1 MSFFVGCDVGSLT
14 TKAVIIKKRKIVGTA
29 IIKSGPR
36 PVESASKVMEKVC
49 SEAGISQ
56 TEIGYCVGTGYGRE
70 KIESVD
76 DVVSEITCHG
86 KGAKWLVPSARVVID
101 IGGQDCKVIKL
112 DRSGNIVKFVTND
125 KCASGTGRFLDVM
138 AHVMGIETSELGKLS
153 AKSTSPISFASVC
166 TVWAQADVIKHI
178 NSRRLPED
186 ICAGIN
192 AAMANRV
199 SMLANTI
206 KIEDD
211 ICITGGGAKN
221 DGVVNALGII
231 LGRRIKRI
239 RKADPQFV
247 GAIGA
252 ALLASERVKYIQEID
267 HIKEVEYDNYGM

>member
-1 MSFFVGCDVGSLT
+1 MSIVVGCDVGSLT
-14 TKAVIIKKRKIVGTA
+14 TKAVIIKKRKITGTA
-29 IIKSGPR
+29 IIKSGPK
-36 PVESASKVMEKVC
+36 PGQSAGEVMAKVC

-56 TEIGYCVGTGYGRE
+56 EEIDCCIGTGYGRE
-70 KIESVD
+70 KIALVNET
-76 DVVSEITCHG
+76 VSEISCHS
-86 KGAKWLVPSARVVID
+86 KGAQWLVPSAKTVVD

-112 DRSGNIVKFVTND
+112 DRDGHIVKFVTND

-153 AKSTSPISFASVC
+153 AKSSSPISFASVC

-178 NSRRLPED
+178 NARRQPED

-199 SMLANTI
+199 SMLANTM

-221 DGVVNALGII
+221 DGVVKALGRI

-239 RKADPQFV
+239 KRVDPQLA
-247 GAIGA
+247 GAVGA
-252 ALLASERVKYIQEID
+252 ALFASERV
-267 HIKEVEYDNYGM
+267 NNM

>member
-1 MSFFVGCDVGSLT
+1 MSFVAGCDVGSLT
-14 TKAVIIKKRKIVGTA
+14 TKAVIMSKRRITA
-29 IIKSGPR
+29 ASVIRSGPN
-36 PVESASKVMEKVC
+36 PVQSAEVVMEKIC
-49 SEAGISQ
+49 AQAGIRLD
-56 TEIGYCVGTGYGRE
+56 EITCCIGTGYGRE
-70 KIESVD
+70 RIAFVTD
-76 DVVSEITCHG
+76 TVSEIACHG
-86 KGAKWLVPSARVVID
+86 RGAQWVIPSTKTVID

-112 DRSGNIVKFVTND
+112 DPKGNVIKFVTND

-138 AHVMGIETSELGKLS
+138 AKVMNIETDELGKLS
-153 AKSTSPISFASVC
+153 VKSTAPIPFASVC

-178 NSRRLPED
+178 NARRRPED

-199 SMLANTI
+199 SMLANTM

-221 DGVVNALGII
+221 DGVVAALSQI

-239 RKADPQFV
+239 KRVDPQLA

-252 ALLASERVKYIQEID
+252 ALMAGERI
-267 HIKEVEYDNYGM
+267 